1 MRKTTGRAWELA
13 VAATVFIALMSVL
26 RHQFVSW
33 DDDGFLYHNPYF
45 RGLGWTQLSWMFSTF
60 LKGPYQPLVWLSYA
74 ADYLL
79 WGMDPAGFHLT
90 GLLWHCA
97 NAALVFL
104 LCRNLFTAAAP
115 DTTETSRKWAA
126 AFAALSFALHPLRV
140 EAAAWASARRDL
152 MSGFFFLAA
161 LLCHLKGRN
170 RWTFAC
176 YCLSLLCKPMGIG
189 LPLVLA
195 VLDKT
200 VLKRPVRWKAL
211 LPYAL
216 PAAAAAVLAWH
227 GQEVTGAMRSAAV
240 FGWPQRL
247 AQAFYAHA
255 FYLAKTLWP
264 AGLSPIY
271 EAALRIDPLAP
282 RFLLSAALGLAVA
295 GAAFLL
301 RRRLP
306 AVWAA
311 WLCYLILLAPVL
323 GAVKFGSQ
331 LAADRYSYL
340 PCLSWSLLAAAG
352 LLELARRRPAWG
364 LRLVVSGTVLVGL
377 LSGLSERQLGFW
389 KDSEALYRRV
399 LSVEPGHFLAHNNL
413 GLVLDQEGRTEEA
426 LEQLHLALEQRP
438 RYAPALNNL
447 GAIQLR
453 LGLIREAETHFR
465 AAMESDPSLPE
476 SYNNLALL
484 EEYRK
489 RARKR

>member
-1 MRKTTGRAWELA
+1 MRRENRWGLA
-13 VAATVFIALMSVL
+13 VAAAIFIVL
-26 RHQFVSW
+26 LPVLGHEFVSW
-33 DDDGFLYHNPYF
+33 DDDGFLTRNPDF
-45 RGLGWTQLSWMFSTF
+45 RGLGPAQLGWMFTTF

-74 ADYLL
+74 ADFLL

-97 NAALVFL
+97 NAALLFL
-104 LCRNLFTAAAP
+104 CARELLRAAMP
-115 DTTETSRKWAA
+115 GVPEKHVLWAA

-140 EAAAWASARRDL
+140 EPAAWASARRDL
-152 MSGFFFLAA
+152 MSGFFCLAA
-161 LLCHLKGRN
+161 LLCHLKGRGG
-170 RWTFAC
+170 WTFAC

-189 LPLVLA
+189 LPVVFLVM
-195 VLDKT
+195 DK
-200 VLKRPVRWKAL
+200 VILKREIRWQKL

-216 PAAAAAVLAWH
+216 PAAIAAALAWH
-227 GQEVTGAMRSAAV
+227 GQAVTGATRSAAV
-240 FGWPQRL
+240 FGPAQRL

-255 FYLAKTLWP
+255 FYIAKTFWP

-282 RFLLSAALGLAVA
+282 RFLLSAVFGLAAA
-295 GAAFLL
+295 GTAFAL

-311 WLCYLILLAPVL
+311 WLSALILLAPVL

-331 LAADRYSYL
+331 LVADRYSYL
-340 PCLSWSLLAAAG
+340 PGLIPSLLAGAG
-352 LLELARRRPAWG
+352 LLELARRRPG
-364 LRLVVSGTVLVGL
+364 LRRPLVLCGAALVVVLA
-377 LSGLSERQLGFW
+377 GLSARQLRFW
-389 KDSEALYRRV
+389 KDSESLYRRV
-399 LSVEPGHFLAHNNL
+399 LAVEPGHYLAHNNL
-413 GLVLDQEGRTEEA
+413 GLVLDGQGRTEEA

-453 LGLIREAETHFR
+453 LGLIKEAETHFR

-484 EEYRK
+484 EESRK
-489 RARKR
+489 RPRKR